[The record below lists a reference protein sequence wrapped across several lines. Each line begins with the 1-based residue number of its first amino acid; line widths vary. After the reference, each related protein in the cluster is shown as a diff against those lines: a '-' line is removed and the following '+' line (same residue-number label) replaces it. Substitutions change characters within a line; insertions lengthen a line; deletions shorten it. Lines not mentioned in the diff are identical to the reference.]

1 MEEQGRGK
9 KEGEGVTLKM
19 HDLKMTDKENYGVW
33 KMQDWKMTDKFA
45 GTRVSVLSVLT
56 LLCHMTVRCVVYPL
70 TWLCVCICDVYL
82 ANYRKTLLE
91 LD

>member
-1 MEEQGRGK
+1 
-9 KEGEGVTLKM
+9 M
-19 HDLKMTDKENYGVW
+19 HDLKMTDKNYGVL
-33 KMQDWKMTDKFA
+33 KMQDWKMTDKLA

-56 LLCHMTVRCVVYPL
+56 LWPLYNLCQMAVRCVVDLL
-70 TWLCVCICDVYL
+70 TWLCVCIFDVYL

>member
-1 MEEQGRGK
+1 
-9 KEGEGVTLKM
+9 M
-19 HDLKMTDKENYGVW
+19 HDLKMTDKL
-33 KMQDWKMTDKFA
+33 A

-56 LLCHMTVRCVVYPL
+56 LWPLCQMAVRCVVHLL
-70 TWLCVCICDVYL
+70 TWLCMCRPIFDVYL

>member
-1 MEEQGRGK
+1 MPRRRGRQHVK
-9 KEGEGVTLKM
+9 SVSWLRVTASCWCL
-19 HDLKMTDKENYGVW
+19 
-33 KMQDWKMTDKFA
+33 A

-56 LLCHMTVRCVVYPL
+56 LWPLCQMVVRCVVHLL
-70 TWLCVCICDVYL
+70 TWLCVCIFDVYL